1 MAKYLKQWVRTIKI
15 RDVVPRTTV
24 FQNENCYFITFNYT
38 SVLENVYHINTANI
52 LHIHGSLHEYDDD
65 PVLGHGNIQRM
76 KDIKAKLER
85 AETYYN
91 EKEMSICTVIEE
103 YYEQTFKDV
112 NKLMYKLFSLS
123 KKEFEEINIIGH
135 SVAGI
140 DLPYFKTM
148 DMLTNQKLIWNVYY
162 HEPEEEQKMQ
172 QALIEIGICKNRK
185 KMHPDTDFY
194 IQ

>member
-1 MAKYLKQWVRTIKI
+1 
-15 RDVVPRTTV
+15 
-24 FQNENCYFITFNYT
+24 
-38 SVLENVYHINTANI
+38 
-52 LHIHGSLHEYDDD
+52 
-65 PVLGHGNIQRM
+65 
-76 KDIKAKLER
+76 
-85 AETYYN
+85 
-91 EKEMSICTVIEE
+91 
-103 YYEQTFKDV
+103 
-112 NKLMYKLFSLS
+112 MYKLFSLS

-172 QALIEIGICKNRK
+172 QALIEIGICKNRI